1 MPLQSLGVDR
11 PLHEL
16 KAELFKALAHP
27 VRVRTLELL
36 AERDRRVSELLTEIG
51 IEASHLS
58 QHLAVLR
65 RTGVVTA
72 RREGNAVSYRLAHPA
87 VAAMLAD
94 ARTAIID
101 SLTRAST
108 TLADLDEPVPSRT
121 PTVRPKPRTTG
132 TPRRT
137 GAPA

>member
-1 MPLQSLGVDR
+1 MPLQQLGVDR

-36 AERDRRVSELLTEIG
+36 AERDRRVSELLAEIG

-108 TLADLDEPVPSRT
+108 ALADLDEPASPQ
-121 PTVRPKPRTTG
+121 
-132 TPRRT
+132 
-137 GAPA
+137 PAQPAQTHATDPAGPAA